1 MARVITSFAGEY
13 RFLSNFWPA
22 CVVLDGHSYRTVEH
36 AYQAAK
42 SLDASVRRRVA
53 MCYRAADAKA
63 LGKIL
68 AVRPDWFIGDTR
80 LRIMRDLLKQK
91 FGTEPLRGRLLDTGS
106 ARLVEGNWWGD
117 RYWGVCDGRGE
128 NHLGR
133 LLMEIREELQRTAR

>member
-1 MARVITSFAGEY
+1 MAAVISSFWGKH

-22 CVVLDGHSYRTVEH
+22 CVVLDNRSYRTVEH

-42 SLDASVRRRVA
+42 SLDAGVRSRIA
-53 MCYRAADAKA
+53 MCYLPSDAKA
-63 LGKIL
+63 MGRIIAL
-68 AVRPDWFIGDTR
+68 RPDWFIGDTR
-80 LRIMRDLLKQK
+80 LRIMRDLLRQK
-91 FGTEPLRGRLLDTGS
+91 FGTEPLRGQLIDTGR
-106 ARLVEGNWWGD
+106 ARLVEGNTWGD